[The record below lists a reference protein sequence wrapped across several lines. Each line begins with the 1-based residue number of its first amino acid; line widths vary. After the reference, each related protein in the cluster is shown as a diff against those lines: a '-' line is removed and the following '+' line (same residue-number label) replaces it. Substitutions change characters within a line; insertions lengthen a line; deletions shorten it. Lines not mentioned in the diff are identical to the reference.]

1 MRPTIEAKGRCR
13 ARLSVRAGFSLV
25 EILVVLAII
34 AVAAGFVGVSIL
46 SVLKQQNSRICLTN
60 MVTIE
65 AAKDEYARDHPGGS
79 AIPSASDFAPYFR
92 FGIPRCPDNNRSD
105 YANLLDLK
113 NPVNCPVHL
122 ENAGKL
128 NAGK

>member
-1 MRPTIEAKGRCR
+1 MRPTIKAKGGCR

-34 AVAAGFVGVSIL
+34 ATAAGFVGVSIL

-79 AIPSASDFAPYFR
+79 AIPSAADFAPYFR
-92 FGIPRCPDNNRSD
+92 FGIPHCPDHNRSD
-105 YANLLDLK
+105 YPNLLDLK
-113 NPVNCPVHL
+113 NPVSCPVHP

-128 NAGK
+128 NTGK

>member
-1 MRPTIEAKGRCR
+1 
-13 ARLSVRAGFSLV
+13 VRAGFSLV

-34 AVAAGFVGVSIL
+34 AIAAGFVGVSIL

-79 AIPSASDFAPYFR
+79 AIPSANDFAPYFR

>member
-79 AIPSASDFAPYFR
+79 AIPSATDFARYFR

>member
-1 MRPTIEAKGRCR
+1 MRPTIKAKGHCR
-13 ARLSVRAGFSLV
+13 ARLSVSAGFSLV

-34 AVAAGFVGVSIL
+34 AIAAGFVGVSIL

-113 NPVNCPVHL
+113 NPVKCPVHL

>member
-1 MRPTIEAKGRCR
+1 MRPTIKAKGHCR
-13 ARLSVRAGFSLV
+13 ARLSVSAGFSLV

-34 AVAAGFVGVSIL
+34 AIAAGFVGVSIL

>member
-1 MRPTIEAKGRCR
+1 MRPTIKAKGHCR

-34 AVAAGFVGVSIL
+34 AIAAGFVGVSIL

-79 AIPSASDFAPYFR
+79 AIPSATDFAPYFR

-105 YANLLDLK
+105 YANLLDFK
-113 NPVNCPVHL
+113 NPVSCPVHP

-128 NAGK
+128 NTGK

>member
-1 MRPTIEAKGRCR
+1 MRPTIKAKGHCR
-13 ARLSVRAGFSLV
+13 ARLSVSAGFSLV

-34 AVAAGFVGVSIL
+34 AIAAGFVGVSIL

-92 FGIPRCPDNNRSD
+92 FGIPRCPDHNRSD

-113 NPVNCPVHL
+113 NPVSCPMHP

-128 NAGK
+128 NTGK

>member
-1 MRPTIEAKGRCR
+1 MRPTVKAKGRCR

-34 AVAAGFVGVSIL
+34 AIAAGFVGVSIL

>member
-1 MRPTIEAKGRCR
+1 MKPTVRTKRGCQV
-13 ARLSVRAGFSLV
+13 RLSTKAGFSLV
-25 EILVVLAII
+25 EILVALAII
-34 AVAAGFVGVSIL
+34 AVAAGFIAISIL
-46 SVLKQQNSRICLTN
+46 GGLKQQNSRVCLTN

-65 AAKDEYARDHPGGS
+65 AAKDEYARDHPGGT
-79 AIPSASDFAPYFR
+79 AIPSAADFASYFR

-113 NPVNCPVHL
+113 NPVSCPVHP

>member
-1 MRPTIEAKGRCR
+1 MRPTVNAKGRCR

-34 AVAAGFVGVSIL
+34 AIAAGFVGISIL
-46 SVLKQQNSRICLTN
+46 GALKQQNSRICLTN

-65 AAKDEYARDHPGGS
+65 AAKDEYARDHPGGT
-79 AIPSASDFAPYFR
+79 AIPSAADFASYFR

-113 NPVNCPVHL
+113 NPVSCPVHP
-122 ENAGKL
+122 ENVGKL

>member
-34 AVAAGFVGVSIL
+34 AIAAGFVGVSIL